1 MIAVL
6 VLLCVCACEC
16 GDKDEVRSK
25 VGLGA
30 SEAVSGGALVEAE
43 RGRDVCARTIEAG
56 IRCCELYFVA
66 QRM

>member
-1 MIAVL
+1 MVV
-6 VLLCVCACEC
+6 VLLCACEC
-16 GDKDEVRSK
+16 DDKDEVRSK

-30 SEAVSGGALVEAE
+30 IEAVSGGALVEAE
-43 RGRDVCARTIEAG
+43 RGRDVCARTTEAG